1 MSLLLIPTQ
10 VKEVSSIFELSHH
23 DRKLQSKPRV
33 TVFDLAKEVYKN
45 IAGPLVAPG
54 ILPPQ

>member
-1 MSLLLIPTQ
+1 MIPTQ
-10 VKEVSSIFELSHH
+10 VKEVSSIFELGHH

-33 TVFDLAKEVYKN
+33 TVFDLAKEVYKI